1 MKAVKRLSVLL
12 AVLLVVS
19 LAIGFAVSA
28 EGDAIVVT
36 NETEFLAAMDAANA
50 NANIVLANDITLT
63 AGNATMNATYTGT
76 FDGAGYTI
84 NGITNTLFKKAG
96 GTAVVKNVTLNGAID
111 YTASAGVV
119 EQRKA
124 ATIAADA
131 DSGAAFKNIVSNVD
145 IATAANDLNAGG
157 IVGYGKANTFENVT
171 YAGDYTVNW
180 NGNSGSAGVGG
191 IIGYT
196 NNGGTSNYINCAFTG
211 SITVTSE
218 AKRNT
223 LDLGGIIG
231 IARNGENNFE
241 NCVCTGDLN
250 VTADV
255 TAKNVGYVVGWNR
268 DDSAT
273 IAIKNCFSYA
283 DADVTGFIGSGAV
296 ATDEGNVIATPVA
309 TADEFR
315 TAIAEKK
322 AYIVLTADID
332 LGEAG
337 NVTLEDTF
345 SGVFDGQGKTIS
357 GITNTLFKQLTGTF
371 KNVTLNGAI
380 VADGTAEGADNNEL
394 RKTATVARDARDGA
408 VVENVV
414 SNVDITLTSFNLNA
428 GGIVGYA
435 KAVTMKNVTYAGD
448 LTVNWTNNDAGIG
461 GIVGWSSIGAS
472 DTSEYI
478 DCVFTG
484 SITVN
489 ETAGAGKTGS
499 ISAILGLAKGGKH
512 VISRAINA
520 GELAVNTGG
529 AGYNWFGG
537 IVAAFDNAT
546 NSTITGSLVAPKNVL
561 VNGNPN
567 TQRTFFAK
575 AIGCTITGFGAFHMA
590 DGSWI
595 ANDGEGFAAVL
606 KYMPADA
613 VVKLAA
619 DVTLPAGTP
628 TYTTGD
634 FSGTLDGQGKTVS
647 GLSHTLF
654 KKIKGGTVK
663 NITFEG
669 ELNYDA
675 SVDGKDP
682 ARKAATLAWDAA
694 NVTLE
699 NVTSNVNITTVAYD
713 LNAGGI
719 IGYANEA
726 TFTNCVYG
734 GTYTATWTDAD
745 GAVGGIAGYIRT
757 NSGTNVYTNCA
768 FTGTLNVNGGVDG
781 KSMYVGGLVGKHRQQ
796 TVNVVDFTN
805 TGVINVETT
814 KGNIYVGGFIGT
826 DNDVATLTMSGLFD
840 GTITAPEGA
849 TVDPF
854 LADDAGSPAD
864 LSGCKKLAKFDQG
877 TIILDKDGAY
887 LLGTDSYAAFLSV
900 RDGATEG
907 TQDYRFVIVA
917 DGATYKAGTDVK
929 LALTFTKD
937 GAAVKTLTKTFAE
950 LDLYAKATAA
960 GNVYVAAEGCFLT
973 GIVVTGVPADAWDT
987 VTVTV
992 VDGETTLAEGEV
1004 ANANISDET
1013 LYTYTEN
1020 SVELY
1025 SSGTVYSIGVE
1036 THHEAHGFNPAFVL
1050 CLDGADIYGDIYA
1063 NGAYNPN
1070 YIWYMTVNDGA
1081 EFVPASFSCYDGGS
1095 WGYLRAELGAAY
1107 ADAKKYDMTLVIV
1120 NIETGE
1126 VAYYGDFYIHND
1138 FIYDETKPEDI
1149 TVVAPEDITVTA
1161 GPDLDGGEGAK
1172 KAFDGKHDT
1181 KVCTGDVGADNALIV
1196 ELKNTINL
1204 KGVGICNANDNEGN
1218 TGRTVLDF
1226 VIYVSAD
1233 GENWGEPVYTA
1244 TGEGKDK
1251 ADYSTNFQ
1259 EIYYDFAS
1267 AVGAKYVKIV
1277 VNNDGMYQIS
1287 DVLLY
1292 QSTGTLMPETHLNF
1306 YFEESKDGAKN
1317 LVYWFHQN
1325 YDADAPATKLA
1336 NGEYVLDLVV
1346 NGEEFKNVSAS
1357 IITASGRYLVMN
1369 IEALGVKGIKAGNY
1383 YDCSLTIKDTAGNRV
1398 YYTAPFSAG
1407 NYQRKAGCPY
1417 DLYPN
1422 ALPKAGITQVVVDTN
1437 TVTFDKEFWTANPPA
1452 CVFDGDTV
1460 NTKLGTN
1467 KAASQPVTL
1476 TFSLTEAATIT
1487 HYTFWTGTDTLTKY
1501 PNRNPK
1507 AWVMYGKVGE
1517 EWVVLSEVTEPGMVD
1532 IWATPYSYAVT
1543 NPVECKDYKIVFET
1557 SSDIFQLNEIE
1568 LYKKDA
1574 TVTTPT
1580 AAALIDGAQ
1589 VMFPHALGFNADVN
1603 RIRTTI
1609 KSDAGQLN
1617 ETSIAQLTK
1626 ETSYVWVKDITNNGG
1641 FVRYEVAELETA
1653 RWCDINFILDGFTP
1667 VSGTKYEIA
1676 FFTMSGDAATTPNA
1690 LHVLHFFWTTP

>member
-414 SNVDITLTSFNLNA
+414 SNVDITLTAFNLNA

-461 GIVGWSSIGAS
+461 GIVGWSSIGGS

-575 AIGCTITGFGAFHMA
+575 ATGCTITGFGAFHLG

-814 KGNIYVGGFIGT
+814 DGNIYVGGFIGT

-877 TIILDKDGAY
+877 TITLDKDGAY

-960 GNVYVAAEGCFLT
+960 GNVYAAAEGCFLT
-973 GIVVTGVPADAWDT
+973 GIVITDVPADAWDT

-1013 LYTYTEN
+1013 LYTITED
-1020 SVELY
+1020 SIEFY
-1025 SSGTVYSIGVE
+1025 STNGVDSIAVE
-1036 THHEAHGFNPAFVL
+1036 THHADNNNNPTFVICLWGDETVTAIYQDIYNKGFNS
-1050 CLDGADIYGDIYA
+1050 
-1063 NGAYNPN
+1063 N
-1070 YIWYMTVNDGA
+1070 YTWYVSVNDGA
-1081 EFVPASFSCYDGGS
+1081 EFVPPSFSVYDGET
-1095 WGYLRAELGAAY
+1095 WGYLRAELGADY
-1107 ADAKKYDMTLVIV
+1107 FDLKSYDISVVIV
-1120 NIETGE
+1120 DNATREA
-1126 VAYYGDFYIHND
+1126 VYYGDFYIHND
-1138 FIYDETKPEDI
+1138 FVYDETKPENI
-1149 TVVAPEDITVTA
+1149 TVVAPEDITVKG
-1161 GPDLDGGEGAK
+1161 GPDIGGNEGAD
-1172 KAFDGKHDT
+1172 KAFDGDHST
-1181 KVCTGDVGADNALIV
+1181 KVCTGSDGADNALIV

-1226 VIYVSAD
+1226 EIYVSAD
-1233 GENWGEPVYTA
+1233 GENWGDPVYVA
-1244 TGEGKDK
+1244 TGEGKNK
-1251 ADYSTNFQ
+1251 EDYNTNFM

-1267 AVGAKYVKIV
+1267 AVSAKFVKVV
-1277 VNNDGMYQIS
+1277 VNNGELYQIS
-1287 DVLLY
+1287 DILLY
-1292 QSTGTLMPETHLNF
+1292 AAKGTALGSGMYNPNF
-1306 YFEESKDGAKN
+1306 SLENDGTKAF
-1317 LVYWFHQN
+1317 VVWF
-1325 YDADAPATKLA
+1325 ADSVGGANTATKAA
-1336 NGEYVLDLVV
+1336 NGEYKTEITINGVTYKELVSKAAGRYWVIDLAATGATGLK
-1346 NGEEFKNVSAS
+1346 NGESYGVSFTLSDA
-1357 IITASGRYLVMN
+1357 N
-1369 IEALGVKGIKAGNY
+1369 GNCLFY
-1383 YDCSLTIKDTAGNRV
+1383 SEDLTRECK
-1398 YYTAPFSAG
+1398 F
-1407 NYQRKAGCPY
+1407 

-1532 IWATPYSYAVT
+1532 IWATPYSYAVS

-1626 ETSYVWVKDITNNGG
+1626 ETSYVWVKDVTNNGG

-1690 LHVLHFFWTTP
+1690 LHALHFFWTAP

>member
-1 MKAVKRLSVLL
+1 MKTVKHLSVLL

-19 LAIGFAVSA
+19 LLVVGFVVNADEPAV
-28 EGDAIVVT
+28 ITVT
-36 NETEFLAAMDAANA
+36 NEAEFAAAMVEANA
-50 NANIVLANDITLT
+50 AATIELANDITLT
-63 AGNATMNATYTGT
+63 NGNTTMPGSFTGT
-76 FDGAGYTI
+76 FNGNGKAI
-84 NGITNTLFKKAG
+84 NGLTAPVFAALNGTFKD
-96 GTAVVKNVTLNGAID
+96 VTLNGDIES
-111 YTASAGVV
+111 TERVV
-119 EQRKA
+119 G
-124 ATIAADA
+124 
-131 DSGAAFKNIVSNVD
+131 SV
-145 IATAANDLNAGG
+145 AN
-157 IVGYGKANTFENVT
+157 E
-171 YAGDYTVNW
+171 
-180 NGNSGSAGVGG
+180 S
-191 IIGYT
+191 
-196 NNGGTSNYINCAFTG
+196 
-211 SITVTSE
+211 
-218 AKRNT
+218 
-223 LDLGGIIG
+223 
-231 IARNGENNFE
+231 RNG
-241 NCVCTGDLN
+241 CV
-250 VTADV
+250 
-255 TAKNVGYVVGWNR
+255 
-268 DDSAT
+268 
-273 IAIKNCFSYA
+273 I
-283 DADVTGFIGSGAV
+283 
-296 ATDEGNVIATPVA
+296 
-309 TADEFR
+309 
-315 TAIAEKK
+315 
-322 AYIVLTADID
+322 
-332 LGEAG
+332 
-337 NVTLEDTF
+337 
-345 SGVFDGQGKTIS
+345 
-357 GITNTLFKQLTGTF
+357 
-371 KNVTLNGAI
+371 
-380 VADGTAEGADNNEL
+380 
-394 RKTATVARDARDGA
+394 
-408 VVENVV
+408 ENVV
-414 SNVDITLTSFNLNA
+414 SNVNITQTAANINA
-428 GGIVGYA
+428 GGILGYA
-435 KAVTMKNVTYAGD
+435 KKATLTNVTYAGH
-448 LTVNWTNNDAGIG
+448 LNVIWNGNDAGIA

-472 DTSEYI
+472 DTSTYT
-478 DCVFTG
+478 DCVFSGT
-484 SITVN
+484 ITVEGHAEGN
-489 ETAGAGKTGS
+489 TGFV
-499 ISAILGLAKGGKH
+499 APILGKAKGGAH
-512 VISRAINA
+512 IISRAVNNGKFNFNEAA
-520 GELAVNTGG
+520 GE
-529 AGYNWFGG
+529 NWTYPAG
-537 IVAAFDNAT
+537 IVGAFEGAAGSA
-546 NSTITGSLVAPKNVL
+546 ITGSLVMFDECT
-561 VNGNPN
+561 VNGNASTPGRN
-567 TQRTFFAK
+567 FYNRKDNASGNV
-575 AIGCTITGFGAFHMA
+575 ISSGAFKMA
-590 DGSWI
+590 DGSFL
-595 ANDGEGFAAVL
+595 ANDGDGLALVF
-606 KYMPADA
+606 KYMNGDELIK
-613 VVKLAA
+613 VN
-619 DVTLPAGTP
+619 DNVTLPAGTP
-628 TYTTGD
+628 TFTKAD

-781 KSMYVGGLVGKHRQQ
+781 KGMYVGGIVGKHRQAA
-796 TVNVVDFTN
+796 VNVVDFTN

-826 DNDVATLTMSGLFD
+826 DNDVVTLTMSGLFD

-849 TVDPF
+849 TVDTF

-864 LSGCKKLAKFDQG
+864 LSGCKTLAKFDQG
-877 TIILDKDGAY
+877 TITLDKDGAY

-960 GNVYVAAEGCFLT
+960 GNVYAAAEGCFLT
-973 GIVVTGVPADAWDT
+973 GIVITDVPADAWDT

-1013 LYTYTEN
+1013 LYTITED
-1020 SVELY
+1020 SIEFY
-1025 SSGTVYSIGVE
+1025 STNGVDSIAVE
-1036 THHEAHGFNPAFVL
+1036 THHADNNNNPTFVICLWGDETVTAIYQDIYNKGFNP
-1050 CLDGADIYGDIYA
+1050 
-1063 NGAYNPN
+1063 N
-1070 YIWYMTVNDGA
+1070 YTWYVSVNDGA
-1081 EFVPASFSCYDGGS
+1081 EFVPPSFSVYDGET
-1095 WGYLRAELGAAY
+1095 WGYLRAELGADY
-1107 ADAKKYDMTLVIV
+1107 FDLKSYDISVVIV
-1120 NIETGE
+1120 DNATREA
-1126 VAYYGDFYIHND
+1126 VYYGDFYIHND
-1138 FIYDETKPEDI
+1138 FIYDETKPENI

-1172 KAFDGKHDT
+1172 KAFDGDHST

-1233 GENWGEPVYTA
+1233 GENWGEPVYVA
-1244 TGEGKDK
+1244 TGEGKNK
-1251 ADYSTNFQ
+1251 EDYNTNFM

-1609 KSDAGQLN
+1609 KADAGQLDQN
-1617 ETSIAQLTK
+1617 SIAQLTK
-1626 ETSYVWVKDITNNGG
+1626 EGSYVWVKDVTNNGG

-1676 FFTMSGDAATTPNA
+1676 FFTMSGDLATTPNA
-1690 LHVLHFFWTTP
+1690 LHVLHFFWTAP

>member
-414 SNVDITLTSFNLNA
+414 SNVDITLTAFNLNA

-461 GIVGWSSIGAS
+461 GIVGWSSIGGS

-781 KSMYVGGLVGKHRQQ
+781 KSMYVGGIVGKHRQQ

-864 LSGCKKLAKFDQG
+864 LTGCKKLAKFDQG
-877 TIILDKDGAY
+877 TITLDKDGAY

-917 DGATYKAGTDVK
+917 DGETYKAGTDVK

-950 LDLYAKATAA
+950 LELYAKATAA
-960 GNVYVAAEGCFLT
+960 GNAYAAADGCFLT
-973 GIVVTGVPADAWDT
+973 GIVVTGVPADAWDA

-992 VDGETTLAEGEV
+992 VDGETTLATGEV
-1004 ANANISDET
+1004 KNANVTAQT
-1013 LYTYTEN
+1013 LYTITEN
-1020 SVELY
+1020 TIDLNEVE
-1025 SSGTVYSIGVE
+1025 GAVYSIAIE
-1036 THHEAHGFNPAFVL
+1036 EHHESHNYNPAFVV
-1050 CLDGADIYGDIYA
+1050 CIDNAAIYKDIYSG
-1063 NGAYNPN
+1063 GYNPN
-1070 YIWYMTVNDGA
+1070 YTWYLSVNGGA
-1081 EFVPASFSCYDGGS
+1081 EFIPASFSEYDGGE
-1095 WGYLRAELGAAY
+1095 WGYLRAELGADY
-1107 ADAKKYDMTLVIV
+1107 ATVGEFNITLAIV
-1120 NIETGE
+1120 DNATGNA
-1126 VAYYGDFYIHND
+1126 VYYSEFYIYYDFY
-1138 FIYDETKPEDI
+1138 YDETKPNGI
-1149 TVVAPEDITVTA
+1149 TAIAPEDITVTA
-1161 GPDLDGGEGAK
+1161 GPDLDGDEGAK
-1172 KAFDGKHDT
+1172 KAFDGKHNT
-1181 KVCTGDVGADNALIV
+1181 KVCTGDVGAENALIV
-1196 ELKNTINL
+1196 ELKNTFSL
-1204 KGVGICNANDNEGN
+1204 VGVGICNANDNEGS

-1226 VIYVSAD
+1226 EIYVSAD
-1233 GENWGEPVYTA
+1233 GTTWGEAVLVA
-1244 TGEGKDK
+1244 TKGDKDK
-1251 ADYSTNFQ
+1251 ADYSTNFM
-1259 EIYYDFAS
+1259 EMYYGFDA
-1267 AVGAKYVKIV
+1267 AVEAKFVKVV
-1277 VNNDGMYQIS
+1277 VNNDGLYQIS

-1292 QSTGTLMPETHLNF
+1292 TGEAEEVVDDGKMP
-1306 YFEESKDGAKN
+1306 
-1317 LVYWFHQN
+1317 
-1325 YDADAPATKLA
+1325 
-1336 NGEYVLDLVV
+1336 
-1346 NGEEFKNVSAS
+1346 
-1357 IITASGRYLVMN
+1357 ASGIAAV
-1369 IEALGVKGIKAGNY
+1369 
-1383 YDCSLTIKDTAGNRV
+1383 T
-1398 YYTAPFSAG
+1398 
-1407 NYQRKAGCPY
+1407 
-1417 DLYPN
+1417 
-1422 ALPKAGITQVVVDTN
+1422 VDVN
-1437 TVTFDKEFWTANPPA
+1437 TVKFSVETWSANPPA
-1452 CVFDGDTV
+1452 CVFDGNIATS
-1460 NTKLGTN
+1460 KLGTN
-1467 KAASQPVTL
+1467 KAAGQPVTL
-1476 TFSLTEAATIT
+1476 EFSLTEAQTVT
-1487 HYTFWTGTDTLTKY
+1487 WYTFFTGNDTLPQYTG
-1501 PNRNPK
+1501 RNPK
-1507 AWVMYGKVGE
+1507 SWVVYGKVGE
-1517 EWVVLSEVTEPGMVD
+1517 GWVVLSEVTEPNMVEQ
-1532 IWATPYSYAVT
+1532 WARPYSFKVT
-1543 NPVECKDYKIVFET
+1543 KPVECKDYKIVFET
-1557 SSDIFQLNEIE
+1557 SSDIFQLNEIV
-1568 LYKKDA
+1568 LYKNDA

-1580 AAALIDGAQ
+1580 AAYLMDGAE
-1589 VMFPHALGFNADVN
+1589 VAMIHATGYNADVY
-1603 RIRTTI
+1603 RIRTTNKADLQQFGNEAMAEITKEGASVWVRDVTNGGALVKYEI
-1609 KSDAGQLN
+1609 KEW
-1617 ETSIAQLTK
+1617 ETS
-1626 ETSYVWVKDITNNGG
+1626 
-1641 FVRYEVAELETA
+1641 RH
-1653 RWCDINFILDGFTP
+1653 CDINFILEGFIPEAGVT
-1667 VSGTKYEIA
+1667 YEFLV
-1676 FFTMSGDAATTPNA
+1676 FFTTGNSAKVPNT
-1690 LHVLHFFWTTP
+1690 LHVMPFYYAPVPAAQ